1 MKNFLLDS
9 RYTNLPE
16 ERIHRKYV
24 WMPAFLCVNAGL
36 ASMEWPM
43 VATCSSDI
51 DALVRQAKI
60 AVPPTTQERKQR

>member
-51 DALVRQAKI
+51 DALVR
-60 AVPPTTQERKQR
+60 